1 MDDNVI
7 QRRAGRA
14 SEDLRLRLPALA
26 SRAMLQAITVPDG
39 PPALRGGNRR
49 TRPDQEQRVQ
59 GLALADEVPEVR
71 RINDFLTGSR
81 SLND

>member
-39 PPALRGGNRR
+39 PPRFARR
-49 TRPDQEQRVQ
+49 
-59 GLALADEVPEVR
+59 
-71 RINDFLTGSR
+71 
-81 SLND
+81 